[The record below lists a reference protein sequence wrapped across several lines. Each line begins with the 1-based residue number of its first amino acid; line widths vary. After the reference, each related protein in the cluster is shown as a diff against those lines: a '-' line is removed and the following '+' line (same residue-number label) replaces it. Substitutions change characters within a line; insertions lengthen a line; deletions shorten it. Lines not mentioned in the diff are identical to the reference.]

1 MLILTDACY
10 HPLVTSRSFIEL
22 SGIDIPPSTPWA
34 FYLLV
39 LTNILNSAEISCEM
53 WDEKGVD
60 VHIAVAI
67 LVAAYENL
75 ADRIILVSSDTDLIP
90 AIAKIIALLA
100 MTFP

>member
-10 HPLVTSRSFIEL
+10 YPLVTSRSFREL

-53 WDEKGVD
+53 WALHNMCFGIPSWLLQRRDSGKPRLSKYIIDKTVELNK
-60 VHIAVAI
+60 
-67 LVAAYENL
+67 EFW
-75 ADRIILVSSDTDLIP
+75 RISY
-90 AIAKIIALLA
+90 
-100 MTFP
+100 

>member
-53 WDEKGVD
+53 WGIPSKFPLKKGVE
-60 VHIAVAI
+60 VTHHG
-67 LVAAYENL
+67 
-75 ADRIILVSSDTDLIP
+75 
-90 AIAKIIALLA
+90 ALLRDVRVRVDVDGRSNL
-100 MTFP
+100 TVP